1 MSEKLNALERLDKF
15 PSKSDAVFVQLKMI
29 V

>member
-1 MSEKLNALERLDKF
+1 MSEKLNALERLNKF
-15 PSKSDAVFVQLKMI
+15 PSKSDAVFVQLKTM

>member
-1 MSEKLNALERLDKF
+1 MSEKLNALERLNKF
-15 PSKSDAVFVQLKMI
+15 PSKSIAVFVQLKTI